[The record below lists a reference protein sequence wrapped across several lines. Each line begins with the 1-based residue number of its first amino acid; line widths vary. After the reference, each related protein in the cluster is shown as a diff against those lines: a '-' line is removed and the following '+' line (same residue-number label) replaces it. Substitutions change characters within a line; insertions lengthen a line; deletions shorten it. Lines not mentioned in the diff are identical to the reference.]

1 MQGVSGRA
9 VAFALEGARRRGID
23 PNSLLDGLDLT
34 VEEIAASR
42 FRLDWE
48 AFVTI
53 VTRLESRLGGPE
65 GMRAFGRENA
75 AADSMRL
82 FQVVGRALSHPGDL
96 YRMGVRWMG
105 PALFPMISGR
115 IEELPGGLLRETLT
129 IEPGLPDCPA
139 LFYVMQGA
147 FAAMPRAYGHDESI
161 VELEL
166 RPNQAILT
174 IEPRTSSSGWLGRSI
189 RAIHRRLAFRS
200 MMREIEDQQASIRAS
215 YWEIRGARDRIEA
228 QADQLERVNSIG
240 RRLAAHIEL
249 DRVADILVSTLID
262 QLGVS
267 GVELWLLPPTAG
279 TASSNPEGVPP
290 EPAGSQA
297 DPATLG
303 GAATPTATVTAP
315 SVSPFV
321 SPFVSPPGSPPVA
334 PATEIVSSPGAATL
348 AAESRFYRRAGLT
361 KGPPT
366 IRYPLSS
373 AGRDVGTL
381 AVWRQPACDSP
392 SSSEPNVGLGLGPG
406 GEAALPTRE
415 ERSIALLERLL
426 PWISMALDNARI
438 HAELQVHATDLEHRV
453 KERTARLLAANHHLV
468 REIEE
473 RKRATDALV
482 ESEAQLRAAER
493 LASVGTLAAGI
504 AHEINNPIGSILAA
518 AQFAQVLDRG
528 PQQPDSTSREE
539 IRKALADIEAQAK
552 RCGGIVRS
560 VLQFS
565 RDERTEKWDCRLGDV
580 LVRSIRLY
588 ETRAS
593 AAGPPGIDLQL
604 PAVDIWVHVNPIQ
617 IEQAV
622 VNLISNAVEAGSS
635 RVRVRVEERTSE
647 RVAMI
652 RVLDN
657 GPGIP
662 TSDRLRIFEPFY
674 TTRRE
679 AGGTGLGL
687 SVVHGI
693 AAEHGGQLKIEA
705 GIDGGAAALLELP
718 TLPPPAIPLEDKP
731 EEKSPPSTD
740 EHPTD

>member
-9 VAFALEGARRRGID
+9 VAFAIDGARERGID
-23 PNSLLDGLDLT
+23 PDSLLDGLDLT
-34 VEEIAASR
+34 VEEITASR
-42 FRLDWE
+42 YRLAWE
-48 AFVTI
+48 SFVTI
-53 VTRLESRLGGPE
+53 VTRLEERLGGPAA
-65 GMRAFGRENA
+65 MRAFGRENA
-75 AADSMRL
+75 SAESMRI
-82 FQVVGRALSHPGDL
+82 FQLVGRALSHPGDL

-105 PALFPMISGR
+105 PALFPMIAGR

-129 IEPGLPDCPA
+129 IEPGLSDCPA
-139 LFYVMQGA
+139 LFHVMQGA
-147 FAAMPRAYGHDESI
+147 FAAMPKAYGHDESI
-161 VELEL
+161 VDLEL

-200 MMREIEDQQASIRAS
+200 MMREIEDQQASIHES
-215 YWEIRGARDRIEA
+215 YWEIREARDRIEA

-240 RRLAAHIEL
+240 RQLAAHIEL
-249 DRVADILVSTLID
+249 DRVADVLVTTMID
-262 QLGVS
+262 QLGVL
-267 GVELWLLPPTAG
+267 GVELRLLPPMSQTVS
-279 TASSNPEGVPP
+279 ASSWTPDTAPP
-290 EPAGSQA
+290 SAEEPH
-297 DPATLG
+297 PATSQ
-303 GAATPTATVTAP
+303 TDP
-315 SVSPFV
+315 SSP
-321 SPFVSPPGSPPVA
+321 SDA
-334 PATEIVSSPGAATL
+334 PASKP
-348 AAESRFYRRAGLT
+348 RFYRRAGLT
-361 KGPPT
+361 EGPAT
-366 IRYPLSS
+366 TRYPLSS
-373 AGRDVGTL
+373 AGRAVGTL
-381 AVWRQPACDSP
+381 AVWRQQSSGSP
-392 SSSEPNVGLGLGPG
+392 SCS
-406 GEAALPTRE
+406 EAADDTRSASPDSAFAARQ

-518 AQFAQVLDRG
+518 AQFAQVIDQGAQEPDENDR
-528 PQQPDSTSREE
+528 QE
-539 IRKALADIEAQAK
+539 IRKALADIETEAK

-580 LVRSIRLY
+580 LARSIQLY
-588 ETRAS
+588 EARAS
-593 AAGPPGIDLQL
+593 TAKPPEIDLLL

-635 RVRVRVEERTSE
+635 RVSVGAEERAGE

-662 TSDRLRIFEPFY
+662 TQDRLRIFEPFF

-679 AGGTGLGL
+679 TGGTGLGL

-693 AAEHGGQLKIEA
+693 AAEHGGQLKIEG

-718 TLPPPAIPLEDKP
+718 SIPQPAVPLEEKP
-731 EEKSPPSTD
+731 D
-740 EHPTD
+740 ENPAPLTSERRLS